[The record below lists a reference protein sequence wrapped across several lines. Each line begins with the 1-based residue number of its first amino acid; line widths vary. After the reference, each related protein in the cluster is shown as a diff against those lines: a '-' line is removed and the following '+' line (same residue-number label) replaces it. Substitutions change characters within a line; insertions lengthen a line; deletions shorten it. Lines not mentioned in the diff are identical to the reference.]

1 MRAALLLLC
10 FIPAVAS
17 AQAGRFLLAVGEVTL
32 VRGSQQIRA
41 APGTAV
47 EAGDLIRVGARSSV
61 QLRMSD
67 QSIVSLRS
75 NTEFRIDEYSFT
87 GRGDESDRSVF
98 SLLKG
103 GMRTVGGALSK
114 QPGPGPVKA
123 AARPEPSG
131 PQPSAQEKPPAEDS
145 KVTDA
150 IKAPLRAV
158 AGALT
163 PTRHAVRV
171 PTATIGIRGTHYT
184 LVHCNNDCFERQR
197 TTVASFLLAQSDAS
211 SPGLGNLAPN
221 GTYGGVSD
229 GLIGVTNN
237 RDDKEFGAN
246 QFFYVVSPDSPVQG
260 LIGPPGFL
268 YDTLDAQNRN
278 RGQPSNETTAN
289 MGNAGLNAESRP
301 SDTPIPP
308 QPPQFVVT
316 EQRNES
322 GALSVL
328 PVTAPNTAFLSA
340 FTNATGG
347 PNTVA
352 AFVDSSALTN
362 LDIGD
367 GIVLLTAFD
376 VPAGTTAN
384 SATGAYSG
392 SAANVQPLGSDSQL
406 GARWGRWLDGSA
418 TDATGTTAFSSGNF
432 FHYLVGPN
440 TPPEVIGAKVGTANF
455 DLVNGTFAATNNVG
469 DAGVI
474 SGTRFIVDFTART
487 LAFPATSIGFSPSG
501 QNWTFGAP
509 NNPSPINIQPGRG
522 AWAESTVTG
531 TCAGGTCAT
540 SSGATLS
547 RTATFMG
554 PVGDHLGV
562 SFNARTTGG
571 TGTGTMNGTGIFNCV
586 SGSC

>member
-10 FIPAVAS
+10 FIPAVAF

-41 APGTAV
+41 TPGTTV

-75 NTEFRIDEYSFT
+75 NTEFRIDEYSYT
-87 GRGDESDRSVF
+87 GRGDDSDRSVF

-103 GMRTVGGALSK
+103 GMRTVGGAISK

-131 PQPSAQEKPPAEDS
+131 PQPSAQEKTPAEDS

-184 LVHCNNDCFERQR
+184 LVHCNNDCYERQR
-197 TTVASFLLAQSDAS
+197 TTVASFLLAQSDAA

-221 GTYGGVSD
+221 GTYGGISD
-229 GLIGVTNN
+229 GLVGVTNN

-246 QFFYVVSPDSPVQG
+246 QFFFVASADSPVQS

-289 MGNAGLNAESRP
+289 MGNSGLNAESRP

-322 GALSVL
+322 GTLEVIPASALG
-328 PVTAPNTAFLSA
+328 APGLLGAYT
-340 FTNATGG
+340 
-347 PNTVA
+347 P
-352 AFVDSSALTN
+352 SSAE
-362 LDIGD
+362 
-367 GIVLLTAFD
+367 
-376 VPAGTTAN
+376 
-384 SATGAYSG
+384 
-392 SAANVQPLGSDSQL
+392 
-406 GARWGRWLDGSA
+406 
-418 TDATGTTAFSSGNF
+418 
-432 FHYLVGPN
+432 
-440 TPPEVIGAKVGTANF
+440 PP
-455 DLVNGTFAATNNVG
+455 TFAAFADGSYLTTSGQALVAFSTTNP
-469 DAGVI
+469 AL
-474 SGTRFIVDFTART
+474 SGTAGSLIADETVPNAINAFWGTWADGSVTDIRSTTA
-487 LAFPATSIGFSPSG
+487 LSANNKFHYMVGPATPPDVIAGRTGTVAYSQLVGGTTPTNSFGEVGTFSGGVPTIDFLRRTMSFDPTTLSFSLVQFSFPTSSSPLTVQPSG
-501 QNWTFGAP
+501 VSVANTT
-509 NNPSPINIQPGRG
+509 S
-522 AWAESTVTG
+522 G
-531 TCAGGTCAT
+531 TCTGELCG
-540 SSGATLS
+540 SGLPATLQRS
-547 RTATFMG
+547 AILMG
-554 PVGDHLGV
+554 PAGNFVGV
-562 SFNARTTGG
+562 SHQAQTTQ
-571 TGTGTMNGTGIFNCV
+571 
-586 SGSC
+586 GSPQSA